1 MNCQNARELLQA
13 YVDDELDL
21 VTARQIEAH
30 LKECPA
36 CSRAYD
42 AARAVRTAV
51 ANPAVYHHPPADL
64 REKILNSLPVDLS
77 DRASH
82 QTESSPA
89 TWRSLAIA
97 ALVLLAVGVFWT
109 IFNHTAANNS
119 DAQMVLAAHLRS
131 MQLAVHMVDV
141 PSTDQHTV
149 KPWFDGKL
157 DFAPPV
163 WQLADKGYP
172 LDGGRLDYLRDR
184 PVAALVYR
192 RAKHIINLFIWPGD
206 TGSSSLSHQGYNLIH
221 WSNAG
226 MTFWAVSDVNMADLQ
241 QFVDLY
247 TSAK

>member
-1 MNCQNARELLQA
+1 MNCQNARELLHA

-30 LKECPA
+30 LKSCPA
-36 CSRAYD
+36 CSHAFA

-64 REKILNSLPVDLS
+64 REKILGNLPVNLAP
-77 DRASH
+77 RVLRK
-82 QTESSPA
+82 TNSSPA
-89 TWRSLAIA
+89 KLRLLPIA
-97 ALVLLAVGVFWT
+97 ASLLV
-109 IFNHTAANNS
+109 IFGLCWSIINHAGAADL
-119 DAQMVLAAHLRS
+119 DAQVVLAAHLRS
-131 MQLAVHMVDV
+131 MQLADHLMDV

-172 LDGGRLDYLRDR
+172 LAGGRLDYLRDR
-184 PVAALVYR
+184 TVAALVYR
-192 RAKHIINLFIWPGD
+192 RAKHVINLFIWPGD
-206 TGSSSLSHQGYNLIH
+206 SGSSSLTRQGYNLIH

-226 MTFWAVSDVNMADLQ
+226 MTFWAVSDVNMSDLQ

-247 TSAK
+247 RSAK